1 VLTSDKEDDLEA
13 AFASLTWRT
22 PEDGARTLLSNRVSW
37 GAVLAGVTVARWHHR
52 RIRRARET
60 GLKPLLIA
68 SRLLVT
74 PLILYLIGI
83 GLDAAS
89 LIREGSARAGS
100 IAKLRSNR
108 ARPSVRMRFQIIGG
122 IRLPPIRK

>member
-1 VLTSDKEDDLEA
+1 MLTSDKEDDLKA
-13 AFASLTWRT
+13 AFAKSLTWRT

-37 GAVLAGVTVARWHHR
+37 GAVLAGVTVARWHHK

-89 LIREGSARAGS
+89 LIREASARAGS
-100 IAKLRSNR
+100 IAKLRSIG
-108 ARPSVRMRFQIIGG
+108 ARPSVPDAISKSAASAYPQ
-122 IRLPPIRK
+122 